1 MIRKFLS
8 ALAGLT
14 LLVCG
19 SSSALVVDTLND
31 PIPFTISGDIGDG
44 IVLTA
49 TGTVMITG
57 GFNTSTLALHVI
69 LNNASTLN
77 GDPFTPSDGVIL
89 IGWGF
94 GVDPNMTGVTF
105 ANGAGGGMID
115 ATPESVPGLGGIEVC
130 AWGGNGCTGNG
141 TTGVLAGTGDSFDL
155 FLDGNWGRSVIFD
168 PVGARFLTSAGIFSF
183 QCTGSCSVGNAAF
196 AAAAVPEPQ
205 TLALIGIAL
214 LAVGAVSRRRRA
226 SAQPPIDV

>member
-1 MIRKFLS
+1 MIRKILT
-8 ALAGLT
+8 ALVGLT

-19 SSSALVVDTLND
+19 NANALVVDTLND
-31 PIPFTISGDIGDG
+31 PIPFTISGDIGGG

-49 TGTVMITG
+49 TGTVMIIG
-57 GFNTSTLALHVI
+57 GFNTSTLELHVI

-77 GDPFTPSDGVIL
+77 GDPYLPSDGVIL

-155 FLDGNWGRSVIFD
+155 LLDGNWGDSVIFD
-168 PVGARFLTSAGIFSF
+168 PVGARFLTSAGVFSF
-183 QCTGSCSVGNAAF
+183 QCTGSCSVGNAPV

-214 LAVGAVSRRRRA
+214 LAIGAVPRRERF
-226 SAQPPIDV
+226 SMHPPAGV